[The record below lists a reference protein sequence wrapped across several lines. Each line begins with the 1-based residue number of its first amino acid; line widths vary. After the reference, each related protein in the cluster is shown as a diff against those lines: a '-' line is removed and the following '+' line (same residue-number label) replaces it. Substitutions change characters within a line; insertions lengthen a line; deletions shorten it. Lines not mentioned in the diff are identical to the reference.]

1 MKIAIIGAGNVGG
14 ALAAKW
20 AKVGHTVVVAGRD
33 LEKTKAKAKAD
44 PIGAKAASP
53 TDAVKDADVVVFAV
67 PSASLVEVA
76 RGLGD
81 LKGKILIDATNITG
95 PAARTSESPA
105 LALAKA
111 VPGAK
116 VVKTFN
122 TAFAQIHAETQGKAE
137 KPSQVLVGDDADA
150 KDSVKVLIE
159 EAGFEPWDAGGLE
172 MVPDLEGF
180 ARINISLAYGPGKKG
195 PFFYYFKR

>member
-14 ALAAKW
+14 ALAEKW
-20 AKVGHTVVVAGRD
+20 SKVGHTVIVAGRD
-33 LEKTKAKAKAD
+33 QEKTKAKAEQV
-44 PIGAKAASP
+44 GATAASP
-53 TDAVKDADVVVFAV
+53 KSAAKDADVVVFAV
-67 PSASLVEVA
+67 PSADLVEIA
-76 RGLGD
+76 KQAGD
-81 LKGKILIDATNITG
+81 LTGKIVIDATNIMG

-111 VPGAK
+111 IPGAK

-122 TAFAQIHAETQGKAE
+122 TAFAQIHAETAGKTE
-137 KPSQVLVGDDADA
+137 RPSQVLVGDDSDA
-150 KDSVKVLIE
+150 KDTVKVLIE
-159 EAGFEPWDAGGLE
+159 EAGFEPFDAGGLDLA
-172 MVPDLEGF
+172 PDLEGF

>member
-20 AKVGHTVVVAGRD
+20 AKAGHSVTVAGRD
-33 LEKTKAKAKAD
+33 QEKTRAKAD
-44 PIGAKAASP
+44 QVGANAATP
-53 TDAVKDADVVVFAV
+53 ADAVKDADVVVFAV
-67 PSASLVEVA
+67 PSATLVEVA
-76 RGLGD
+76 KGLGD
-81 LKGKILIDATNITG
+81 LKGKVLIDATNIMG

-150 KDSVKVLIE
+150 KDTVKVLIE
-159 EAGFEPWDAGGLE
+159 EAGFEPWDAGGLDLA
-172 MVPDLEGF
+172 PDLEGF

>member
-20 AKVGHTVVVAGRD
+20 AKVGHTVTVAGRD
-33 LEKTKAKAKAD
+33 QEKTRAKAQQV
-44 PIGAKAASP
+44 GAAAATP
-53 TDAVKDADVVVFAV
+53 KDAVKDADVVVFAV
-67 PSASLVEVA
+67 PSANLLAAAKEA
-76 RGLGD
+76 GD
-81 LKGKILIDATNITG
+81 LKGKIVIDATNIMG

-122 TAFAQIHAETQGKAE
+122 TAFAQIHAETAGKHE

-150 KDSVKVLIE
+150 KDTVKVLIA
-159 EAGFEPWDAGGLE
+159 EAGFEPWDAGGLD
-172 MVPDLEGF
+172 MAPDLEAF

>member
-20 AKVGHTVVVAGRD
+20 VSVGHTVVVAGRD
-33 LEKTKAKAKAD
+33 ETKTKAKAAAT
-44 PIGAKAASP
+44 GATAASP
-53 TDAVKDADVVVFAV
+53 KDAAKGADVVVFAV
-67 PSASLVEVA
+67 PWANLLDVA
-76 RGLGD
+76 KAAGD
-81 LKGKILIDATNITG
+81 LSGKIVIDATNIMG

-111 VPGAK
+111 IPGAK

-122 TAFAQIHAETQGKAE
+122 TAFAQIHAETTGKAE
-137 KPSQVLVGDDADA
+137 RPSQVLVGDDADA
-150 KDSVKVLIE
+150 KDTVKVLIE
-159 EAGFEPWDAGGLE
+159 EAGFEPFDAGGLDLA
-172 MVPDLEGF
+172 PDLEGF

>member
-1 MKIAIIGAGNVGG
+1 MNIAIIGVGNVGA
-14 ALAAKW
+14 ALATKW
-20 AKVGHTVVVAGRD
+20 VKLGHTVTVASRD
-33 LEKTKAKAKAD
+33 EGKTKAKASE
-44 PIGAKAASP
+44 IGARSAAP
-53 TDAVKDADVVVFAV
+53 RDATKSADVVVFAV
-67 PSASLVEVA
+67 PSASLVEAA
-76 RGLGD
+76 RNAGD
-81 LKGKILIDATNITG
+81 LRGKILIDATNIMG
-95 PAARTSESPA
+95 PAARTTESPA

-122 TAFAQIHAETQGKAE
+122 TAFAQIHHETAGKAE

-150 KDSVKVLIE
+150 KETVKVLIE
-159 EAGFEPWDAGGLE
+159 EAGFEPFDAGGLDLA
-172 MVPDLEGF
+172 PDLEAF

>member
-14 ALAAKW
+14 ALATKW
-20 AKVGHTVVVAGRD
+20 AKAGHTVTVAGRD
-33 LEKTKAKAKAD
+33 ADKTKAKAD
-44 PIGAKAASP
+44 HVGAKAASP
-53 TDAVKDADVVVFAV
+53 KDAVKDADVVVFAV
-67 PSASLVEVA
+67 PSANVVA
-76 RGLGD
+76 AAKEAGD
-81 LKGKILIDATNITG
+81 LNGKIVIDATNIMA

-111 VPGAK
+111 IPGAK

-122 TAFAQIHAETQGKAE
+122 TAFAQIHAETSGKAE
-137 KPSQVLVGDDADA
+137 KPSQVLVGDDPDA
-150 KDSVKVLIE
+150 KDTVKVLIE
-159 EAGFEPWDAGGLE
+159 EAGFEPFDAGGLD
-172 MVPDLEGF
+172 MAPDLEGF

>member
-20 AKVGHTVVVAGRD
+20 AKVGHTVTIAGRD
-33 LEKTKAKAKAD
+33 QDKTKAKAD
-44 PIGAKAASP
+44 QVGARVATPKGAA
-53 TDAVKDADVVVFAV
+53 KDADVIVMAV
-67 PSASLVEVA
+67 PSANLVDVA
-76 RGLGD
+76 TELGD
-81 LKGKILIDATNITG
+81 LKGKIIIDATNIMG
-95 PAARTSESPA
+95 PGARTAESPA

-122 TAFAQIHAETQGKAE
+122 TAFAQIHGETKDKAVR
-137 KPSQVLVGDDADA
+137 PSQVLVGDDQDA
-150 KDSVKVLIE
+150 KDTVKVLIE
-159 EAGFEPWDAGGLE
+159 EAGFEPFDAGGLE
-172 MVPDLEGF
+172 LAPDLEGF
-180 ARINISLAYGPGKKG
+180 ARINISLAYGPGQKG

>member
-1 MKIAIIGAGNVGG
+1 MNIAIIGVGNVGA
-14 ALAAKW
+14 ALATKW
-20 AKVGHTVVVAGRD
+20 LKVGHSVTVAGRD
-33 LEKTKAKAKAD
+33 QGKTKAKAAEL
-44 PIGAKAASP
+44 GVNAAAP
-53 TDAVKDADVVVFAV
+53 RDATKNADVVVFAV
-67 PSASLVEVA
+67 PSASLVEAA
-76 RGLGD
+76 RNAGD
-81 LKGKILIDATNITG
+81 LRGKILIDATNIMG
-95 PAARTSESPA
+95 AAARTAESPA

-122 TAFAQIHAETQGKAE
+122 TAFAQIQAETAGKAE

-150 KDSVKVLIE
+150 KETVEILVE
-159 EAGFEPWDAGGLE
+159 EAGFEPFDAGGLE
-172 MVPDLEGF
+172 LAPDLEGF

>member
-14 ALAAKW
+14 ALATKW
-20 AKVGHTVVVAGRD
+20 AKAGHSVTVAGRD
-33 LEKTKAKAKAD
+33 QEKTRAKAGQV
-44 PIGAKAASP
+44 GAKAASP
-53 TDAVKDADVVVFAV
+53 ADAVKDADVVVFAV
-67 PSASLVEVA
+67 PSATLVEVA
-76 RGLGD
+76 TGLGD
-81 LKGKILIDATNITG
+81 LVGKILIDATNIMG

-137 KPSQVLVGDDADA
+137 KPSQVLVGDDAEA
-150 KDSVKVLIE
+150 KDTVKVLIE
-159 EAGFEPWDAGGLE
+159 EAGFEPWDAGGLDLA
-172 MVPDLEGF
+172 PDLEGF

>member
-1 MKIAIIGAGNVGG
+1 MNIAIIGAGNVGG
-14 ALAAKW
+14 ALATKW
-20 AKVGHTVVVAGRD
+20 AKAGHNVTLAGRD
-33 LEKTKAKAKAD
+33 QEKTKAKAEESQARV
-44 PIGAKAASP
+44 ASP
-53 TDAVKDADVVVFAV
+53 RDAVKGAEVVVFAV
-67 PSASLVEVA
+67 PSANLIEA
-76 RGLGD
+76 AKNAGD
-81 LKGKILIDATNITG
+81 LKGKILIDATNIMG
-95 PAARTSESPA
+95 PAARTTESPA

-122 TAFAQIHAETQGKAE
+122 TAFAQIHQETAGKKE

-150 KDSVKVLIE
+150 KDTVKVLIE
-159 EAGFEPWDAGGLE
+159 EAGFEPFDAGGLE
-172 MVPDLEGF
+172 LAPDLEGF